1 MARDPDYWHRRA
13 EEARARAAAKN
24 DPVERQADINAAE
37 AYEAL
42 AKMVEGGHDGSAKT
56 P

>member
-1 MARDPDYWHRRA
+1 
-13 EEARARAAAKN
+13 
-24 DPVERQADINAAE
+24 VERRGDINAAE

-42 AKMVEGGHDGSAKT
+42 AKMSEGGHDGSAKT